1 MSCEALAKLRNCVSI
16 DVLNNVYHALVHS
29 YLWYGILVWGHAA
42 PTVLKPLEILANK
55 AIRIMTFAPF
65 GAVDLKPVYKQL
77 QILEVSKICL
87 LETGKFEFKH
97 QKELLPT
104 QICNHFAPQEIFHS
118 HALRSR
124 SRNDPPRFFSQT
136 KIGEKSLQFKK
147 SQK

>member
-1 MSCEALAKLRNCVSI
+1 
-16 DVLNNVYHALVHS
+16 
-29 YLWYGILVWGHAA
+29 
-42 PTVLKPLEILANK
+42 
-55 AIRIMTFAPF
+55 MTFAPF

-77 QILEVSKICL
+77 KILEVPKVCL

-104 QICNHFAPQEIFHS
+104 QICNHFAPQEISHS
-118 HALRSR
+118 HSLRSR

-147 SQK
+147 NKKWDDIPSEVTNCEFFNIFKKNYKKFLIETTA